1 MIDESYST
9 FTAMSAAGITGIFVY
24 ILLQVSNLQNSSQK
38 LILGLS
44 LILISSLYLI
54 AVQYN
59 FIQLS
64 TEHISY
70 LHAFIFASL
79 GYSIV
84 KLINTFIW
92 SGILYSHGAKTPKL
106 ITKIFNSFVYFSTLV
121 FIMNF
126 VFNQSIMPYIALTGA
141 GAAFVG
147 YTAKSTLSEI
157 FSGLALNL
165 GKNVSKGDMIK
176 VGGHIGKVNDMDW
189 RSVTLRNSKGA
200 LIIIPNSSITGDH
213 IENYTKSNKTG
224 QSSIHLF
231 FPGYIDSYEVIKILK
246 QSMVDFGKP
255 ENEYTYV
262 LSRLANTYDLLI
274 KIDNCEYQTIT
285 QQGSNFMEL
294 FSHSLY
300 ANNIHFDLTTNANLH
315 PEKTNNIIRK
325 KVPFKPAEATKLFQK
340 IDGFQYLDKKELS
353 IITDKIVI
361 REYSPQSIIS
371 REGSEVH
378 TLCIILEGTCSV
390 YQRNKKGRN
399 IYMRKFTKGNFFG
412 IQSFLLGKPRR
423 TTIANQEPVTI
434 GSLSP
439 HDIKDVILNNE
450 KLSKSLSA
458 TLAKRINENQKL
470 INSSNEESPQQ
481 KNSLIASIM
490 TSFLKFVKH
499 EK

>member
-147 YTAKSTLSEI
+147 YTAKTTLSEI

-165 GKNVSKGDMIK
+165 GKNVSKGDLI
-176 VGGHIGKVNDMDW
+176 VVSGHRGTVHDMDW
-189 RSVTLRNSKGA
+189 RSVTLRNSRGS

-213 IENYTKSNKTG
+213 IENITKSSKNGTATV
-224 QSSIHLF
+224 HLF
-231 FPGYIDSYEVIKILK
+231 FPGYINSYEIINILK
-246 QSMVDFGKP
+246 QSMTDFGKK
-255 ENEYTYV
+255 ESEYAYYLT
-262 LSRLANTYDLLI
+262 RLEKSYDLLI
-274 KIDNCEYQTIT
+274 LIKGCEYKTIA
-285 QQGSNFMEL
+285 QHSSNFMEL
-294 FSHSLY
+294 FSYSLY
-300 ANNIHFDLTTNANLH
+300 IKNIHFDLTTTTNLRQ
-315 PEKTNNIIRK
+315 EKTNNILSERR
-325 KVPFKPAEATKLFQK
+325 PFNPIDATKLFQK

-361 REYSPQSIIS
+361 REYSPHSIIS
-371 REGSEVH
+371 QEGSEVH
-378 TLCIILEGTCSV
+378 TLCMILEGTCSV
-390 YQRNKKGRN
+390 YQRNKKEKN
-399 IYMRKFTKGNFFG
+399 IYMRKFTKGDFFG
-412 IQSFLLGKPRR
+412 ISSFLLGKPRR
-423 TTIANQEPVTI
+423 TTIANKEPVTI

-439 HDIKDVILNNE
+439 HDIKDIILNNK
-450 KLSKSLSA
+450 KLSKALS
-458 TLAKRINENQKL
+458 TILAKRINENKQL
-470 INSSNEESPQQ
+470 ISSSNEEDSKQHH
-481 KNSLIASIM
+481 SLIASIM

-499 EK
+499 KK